1 MKLLS
6 PSLLAADFSR
16 LGEEAEI
23 ISAAG
28 ADFLHVDVMDGH
40 FVPNI
45 SFGAVVMK
53 SLNELNTAPYDV
65 HLMIENPDQYLE
77 DFVSEK
83 TEYIVVHQEACVHLH
98 RTISHIKSLG
108 VKAGVSINPATS
120 VDLLLDILP
129 FVDLVLIMSVNPGFG
144 GQKFI
149 PQTLNKVK
157 RLKSL
162 RDEMKLDFL
171 IEIDGGVNEENLKD
185 ILESGVD
192 IIVSGSAVFKKEAG
206 KTISQVKKFKNIMD
220 V

>member
-28 ADFLHVDVMDGH
+28 ADFLHIDVMDGH

-45 SFGAVVMK
+45 SFGALVMK

-65 HLMIENPDQYLE
+65 HLMIENPDLYLE

-129 FVDLVLIMSVNPGFG
+129 FVDIVLIMSVNPGFG

-192 IIVSGSAVFKKEAG
+192 IIVSGSAVFKKEAD